1 MSGDLR
7 YVAALPVWGD
17 WYVDFFHAA
26 ALPTL
31 LSPGNLPAFA
41 TQSTFTA
48 LVYTRPQ
55 DLDRLSRH
63 PRMHDLARFADIRFK
78 ALPGDIEEFATGADG
93 IRRKLTVMS
102 RCLEV
107 AIRAAEEDP
116 GLVAMFPL
124 ADLLYAD
131 GALGA
136 VHARMQAG
144 CRAVGI
150 VTPHLSAEA
159 VLAAGDGLT
168 AIAGTPEGL
177 LRFTLDHA
185 HESFRRQFI
194 ASRPFSGRPSQFY
207 VDGGTAGFAARAIHL
222 HPLAVRPVRRV
233 NRLSASIDTA
243 YFFDAVPDTA
253 DRHVIADSREALV
266 VECSRD
272 GYLADLGDWPAFDA
286 DRLAGWVRALALAP
300 GQAGLLDTDIRFHA
314 GVGDLDAAGRKAGD
328 IAQALRL
335 ELGPA

>member
-48 LVYTRPQ
+48 LLYTRPQ

-159 VLAAGDGLT
+159 VLAAGDELT

-328 IAQALRL
+328 IAKALRL